1 MGGQV
6 SFCFRAGVCGKPGP
20 QPQAPESYPVVPSSC
35 LLELMGTEAA
45 LCPSPWPPNW
55 PSISAFVNAISRAV
69 HAEGLGAKV

>member
-1 MGGQV
+1 M
-6 SFCFRAGVCGKPGP
+6 SFCFRAGVCSEPGP

-45 LCPSPWPPNW
+45 VCPSPWPPNW